1 MIAGSCAA
9 WGCFFRPCTTAIAA
23 FVKGNGCGIE
33 GKTLKHGVDHVG
45 EIGWTGEL
53 YPSVGARSRRIGEA
67 DDFEGAWFSERIG
80 GHYLRHVEGGDDAV
94 VGQTK
99 DVGHLFVA
107 ASVYIGEGGSAIGGA
122 IQSIALGA
130 HEEGL
135 RIVFRVFDIPNF
147 LEACGF
153 CGAGDLV
160 EGEAT
165 IGGFENAFAIY
176 IGAIGSTFSGAV
188 IDFIVVEGV

>member
-33 GKTLKHGVDHVG
+33 GKTLEHGVDHVG

-53 YPSVGARSRRIGEA
+53 NPSVRTRSWRIGEA
-67 DDFEGAWFSERIG
+67 DDFEGAWFSQRIG
-80 GHYLRHVEGGDDAV
+80 GHYLRHMEGGDDAV

-135 RIVFRVFDIPNF
+135 
-147 LEACGF
+147 
-153 CGAGDLV
+153 
-160 EGEAT
+160 
-165 IGGFENAFAIY
+165 
-176 IGAIGSTFSGAV
+176 
-188 IDFIVVEGV
+188 